1 MEKPLDKILEVK
13 DLEVELMS
21 PDGLVKAVRGA
32 SIYINRGEIHG
43 IVGESGC
50 GKSVMMKS
58 VMKLH
63 NDKNTVYGGQIL
75 FGDSDIL
82 KLEDKEMKRIRGK
95 EISMIFQNPMTSLS
109 PIMKIGDQ
117 ISESIVAKQKINKEE
132 AKKKACEILE
142 LVGITPASER
152 YNMYP
157 FELSGGLLQRVMIAI
172 AMVNEPELLIADEPT
187 TALDVTIQAQIL
199 NLMKKM
205 QKDTGVSIVFITH
218 DLGVVAEMCDRVSV
232 MYAGKIVE
240 TGTVFDIFNKPG
252 HPYTKALVE
261 SMPKGVSEENR
272 LKTIHGTPPSLHSK
286 IVGCSFAPRCKYSCD
301 KCLSRNPLNVKL
313 AEEHFAACL
322 YSNELYEKGEI
333 VHEE

>member
-1 MEKPLDKILEVK
+1 MEKPLDKILEVR
-13 DLEVELMS
+13 DLEVDLMS
-21 PDGLVKAVRGA
+21 PDGLVRAVRGA
-32 SIYINRGEIHG
+32 SIYINCGEIHG

-58 VMKLH
+58 VMRLH

-75 FGDSDIL
+75 FGGSDIL
-82 KLEDKEMKRIRGK
+82 KLKDKEMKGVRGK

-132 AKKKACEILE
+132 ATKKACEILE
-142 LVGITPASER
+142 LVGITPANER

-172 AMVNEPELLIADEPT
+172 AMVNEPDLLIADEPT

-240 TGTVFDIFNKPG
+240 TGTVFDIFNNPG

-272 LKTIHGTPPSLHSK
+272 LKTIYGTPPSLHSN

-301 KCLSRNPLNVKL
+301 KCLSESPLNVKL
-313 AEEHFAACL
+313 TEEHFAACL
-322 YSNELYEKGEI
+322 YSSELYEKGEI